1 MKKILLL
8 LCMASFFSLIA
19 TAQDI
24 HSDILQKEWTAKWIQ
39 AAPAAAHQYGVYHFR
54 KTFRLDNV
62 PATFIV
68 HVSAD
73 NRYKLYVNGT
83 MVSLGPA
90 RADLFHWNFETV
102 DIAPYLK
109 SGKNVLAS
117 LVWNFGEFRQ
127 EAQTSLQTAFILQGN
142 TTTENVV
149 NTDNSWKCMSDSS
162 YSPLP
167 PIIHYAYYV
176 AGPGE
181 KVVFNEYPQQWE
193 QPDFNDESWHKAS
206 PIFNGLPKGVFDYTY
221 GWMLVPRSIPQ
232 VELTPQRLQSVRTV
246 SGITVPQSFPAIKQ
260 SVTIPANTQV
270 SILLDQGFETNA
282 YPVLQFSKGKD
293 ATITIG
299 YTEALYKKEGDK
311 IVYQKGN
318 RNEVAGK
325 AFIGVQDQITAD
337 GKEGQTFTTLS
348 WRTFRYVQLTIQTKT
363 EALTIDDL
371 YGIHTGYPFTYN
383 ATFDAGD
390 TILNKILEVGWR
402 TARDCAVETYMD
414 CPYYE
419 QLQYVGD
426 TRIQALVSLYN
437 SGDDRL
443 MRNAIMR
450 INDSR
455 LAEGITLSRYPSV
468 TPQEIPP
475 FSLWW
480 IGMVHDYWMYRDDTS
495 FVQQFLP
502 GVQNVLTFFSHYQ
515 GKDGSLQHAPYWEF
529 TDWSEGNGWKDG
541 IPPIGSDGSSSVLD
555 FQLLWAYQLAA
566 QLEDSLG
573 MQEYAQLYKHKA
585 AQLTQTI
592 QAKYWDEGRG
602 LYADTKEHN
611 YFSQH
616 ANTLAILTGTVDG
629 NKANS
634 IAKKLLSDT
643 SLTQATVYFKYYVN
657 RALVKAGLGDLYLN
671 QLQVWKDNLA
681 YGMTTWAEM
690 SNIDASRSDCHAWG
704 ASPNIEFFRTVLGI
718 DSDAPGFNHIDIT
731 PHLGKLKNIT
741 GSMPHPK
748 GNIAVSY
755 QLNNGSWQVSIDL
768 PAGTTGVL
776 HFKGKTIALKE
787 GKNALS
793 VQG

>member
-1 MKKILLL
+1 MKKAILM
-8 LCMASFFSLIA
+8 LCIASLFSLFA
-19 TAQDI
+19 TAQNIND
-24 HSDILQKEWTAKWIQ
+24 SILHKRWDAKWILADP
-39 AAPAAAHQYGVYHFR
+39 AAPHQYGVYHFR
-54 KTFRLDNV
+54 KTVRLDNV
-62 PATFIV
+62 PPHFIV

-109 SGKNVLAS
+109 KGNNVLAS
-117 LVWNFGEFRQ
+117 VVWNFGEWRQ
-127 EAQTSLQTAFILQGN
+127 EAQITLQTAFIMQGN
-142 TTTENVV
+142 TATEAIV
-149 NTDNSWKCMSDSS
+149 NTDASWKCAKDTA
-162 YSPLP
+162 YNPLP
-167 PIIHYAYYV
+167 VDIHYAYYV

-181 KVVFNEYPQQWE
+181 RVDFNAYPQRWE
-193 QPDFNDESWHKAS
+193 QPDFNDESWKQAS
-206 PIFNGLPKGVFDYTY
+206 PVFNGLPKGVFDYTY

-246 SGITVPQSFPAIKQ
+246 SGTTIPPAFPATKQ
-260 SVTIPANTQV
+260 AFTVPANTQV

-282 YPVLQFSKGKD
+282 YPVLQFSGGKG

-311 IVYQKGN
+311 VIYQKGN

-325 AFIGVQDQITAD
+325 AFVGVFDEVTAD
-337 GKEGQTFTTLS
+337 GKNNQTFTALS
-348 WRTFRYVQLTIQTKT
+348 WRTFRYVQLTIQTS
-363 EALTIDDL
+363 AAPLTINDF
-371 YGIHTGYPFTYN
+371 YGIYTGYPFQYN

-390 TILNKILEVGWR
+390 TLLNTILEVGWR

-443 MRNAIMR
+443 MRNAIKQ
-450 INDSR
+450 IHDSR
-455 LAEGITLSRYPSV
+455 LAEGITLSRYPSY

-480 IGMVHDYWMYRDDTS
+480 IGMVHDYWMYRDDTA
-495 FVQQFLP
+495 FVKQFLP
-502 GVQNVLTFFSHYQ
+502 GVRDVLTFFSRYQ
-515 GKDGSLQHAPYWEF
+515 GGDGSLQHAPYWEF
-529 TDWSEGNGWKDG
+529 TDWSEGNGWQNG
-541 IPPIGSDGSSSVLD
+541 MPPLGSDGASAVLD

-566 QLEDSLG
+566 QLEEQLG
-573 MQEYAQLYKHKA
+573 MQEYAQLYKQKA
-585 AQLTQTI
+585 VQLTQTI
-592 QAKYWDEGRG
+592 NTKYWDEGRG

-611 YFSQH
+611 FFSQH
-616 ANTLAILTGTVDG
+616 ANTLAVLTGTVDEK
-629 NKANS
+629 KAAN
-634 IAKKLLSDT
+634 IANKLLNDT

-657 RALVKAGLGDLYLN
+657 RALVKAGLGDLYLD
-671 QLQVWKDNLA
+671 QLGLWKDNLA

-690 SNIDASRSDCHAWG
+690 SDINASRSDCHAWG
-704 ASPNIEFFRTVLGI
+704 ASPNIELFRTVLGI
-718 DSDAPGFNHIDIT
+718 DSDMPGFNHIAIT
-731 PHLGKLKNIT
+731 PHLGKLKNAS

-748 GNIAVSY
+748 GMIAVSY
-755 QLNNGSWQVSIDL
+755 QLNNGNWQASIEL
-768 PAGTTGVL
+768 PAGTDGTL
-776 HFKGKTIALKE
+776 HFRGKTFALKA
-787 GKNALS
+787 GKNVLS
-793 VQG
+793 GRE